1 MSRKFR
7 TVDGS
12 TSKKGLT
19 RIHEW
24 DLPGP
29 ISGTTLTRLLDI
41 HIPHR
46 GLVPPANLRC
56 DADTIL
62 ILPPEPGHQIAVALF
77 GEPGTTDHS
86 RWPGKETM
94 DAMLVARATL
104 LTTQLDE
111 PVISITAVAT
121 YSAES
126 RTAIQLSKAIVE
138 AKGGSAPPPDLR
150 AVTFATE
157 NLDGVVVPILTEM
170 PVGT

>member
-1 MSRKFR
+1 
-7 TVDGS
+7 
-12 TSKKGLT
+12 
-19 RIHEW
+19 
-24 DLPGP
+24 
-29 ISGTTLTRLLDI
+29 
-41 HIPHR
+41 
-46 GLVPPANLRC
+46 
-56 DADTIL
+56 
-62 ILPPEPGHQIAVALF
+62 VALF

-138 AKGGSAPPPDLR
+138 AKGGSAPPPDLM

-157 NLDGVVVPILTEM
+157 NLAASWCQFSPGGFQRTSQHVLIR
-170 PVGT
+170 